1 MTQNTNFHEISWRLN
16 ESWRHITTLRHV
28 GFPPWSRSA
37 PPRRVL
43 WRGFVPRTG
52 WAKHAVQVMEFWERQ
67 RKLEIWE
74 ILKRS
79 ASLNSIEQYCT
90 LEYLKRIDVQKSDD
104 FEAATGA
111 VFHICEKLWAAKS
124 WIDAHVTW
132 MPRLV
137 KVTGEKRTEKSEN
150 GETWHRTRGSMEV
163 PFAPRS
169 IPRSLK
175 CCPDLSRNSVNSIAW
190 EVVWQKSRTK
200 TSYIHTQILNADEM
214 SSSIANCY
222 VWSWLF
228 QDLRVHFLG
237 TRGGYFMVA
246 EFRTAGLG
254 SSPQGPRFVDPELFQ
269 YDSMLGIHWITQHH
283 TFLEVS
289 IIIFDDFWSTGIFW
303 QGRLFAF
310 HLEAQHAEGRGVS
323 LYAGRCS
330 RWQ

>member
-1 MTQNTNFHEISWRLN
+1 MKSQRQLKAH
-16 ESWRHITTLRHV
+16 HDITETR
-28 GFPPWSRSA
+28 GFPSMEPISTPAPRTMTRVRSEDGLGKTCCASYRILRTETKKTLNLRDSEKECKSEQYWTILHTWISEANWCSKIRWLRSRDRSRI
-37 PPRRVL
+37 PHL
-43 WRGFVPRTG
+43 WRALSREVVNWRPRDLDAEIGQSHGFV
-52 WAKHAVQVMEFWERQ
+52 
-67 RKLEIWE
+67 
-74 ILKRS
+74 
-79 ASLNSIEQYCT
+79 
-90 LEYLKRIDVQKSDD
+90 
-104 FEAATGA
+104 
-111 VFHICEKLWAAKS
+111 
-124 WIDAHVTW
+124 
-132 MPRLV
+132 
-137 KVTGEKRTEKSEN
+137 KRTENSEN

-175 CCPDLSRNSVNSIAW
+175 CPDLSRNSVNSIAW

-214 SSSIANCY
+214 SSCIANCY
-222 VWSWLF
+222 VWSCLF

-237 TRGGYFMVA
+237 ARGGYFMVA

-254 SSPQGPRFVDPELFQ
+254 SSSQGPRFVDPELFQ

-283 TFLEVS
+283 RFLEVS